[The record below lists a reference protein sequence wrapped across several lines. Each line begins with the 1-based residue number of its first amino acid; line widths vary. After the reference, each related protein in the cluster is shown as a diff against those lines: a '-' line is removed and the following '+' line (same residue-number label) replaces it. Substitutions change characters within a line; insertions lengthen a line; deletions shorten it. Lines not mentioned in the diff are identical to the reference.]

1 MPMTLT
7 STFLAKS
14 LRLTIPALALA
25 WLMIQ
30 PMAAEELTSEVVE
43 YRGTATAAREAE
55 VSPRIDGLLL
65 KINFT
70 AGKLVNK
77 GDLLFEFGASDKEL
91 SLAAAKASLQQ
102 AEAQL
107 RLAEVNLKNAETLRG
122 RNVAES
128 PADARGIR
136 RLVIGVLIRLGRTVR
151 LVVLVRRGT
160 LI

>member
-1 MPMTLT
+1 MTLT

-122 RNVAES
+122 RNVAS
-128 PADARGIR
+128 ASSSRAPDA
-136 RLVIGVLIRLGRTVR
+136 T
-151 LVVLVRRGT
+151 RRGAL
-160 LI
+160 LISPVPSSLA